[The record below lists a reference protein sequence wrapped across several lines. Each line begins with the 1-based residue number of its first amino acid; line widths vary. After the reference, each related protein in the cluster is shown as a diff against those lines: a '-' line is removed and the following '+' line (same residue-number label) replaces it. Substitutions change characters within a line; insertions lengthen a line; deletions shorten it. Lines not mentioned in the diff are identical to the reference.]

1 MNLAINQMNEP
12 FRMNVQE
19 VFHFQDGTIVFAGEV
34 TEGPEK
40 IVGGVYELTVDG
52 EQIGSV
58 KIDGERSRGRVPNIR
73 SVDTRQKLPFDS
85 DSLKG
90 REVVFGI
97 LQRVQ

>member
-1 MNLAINQMNEP
+1 MNEP

-19 VFHFQDGTIVFAGEV
+19 VFHFQDGTTVFAGEV
-34 TEGPEK
+34 TEGPEN
-40 IVGGVYELTVDG
+40 IVGGVYELTVEG

-73 SVDTRQKLPFDS
+73 SVDTHQKLGFDS

-97 LQRVQ
+97 LQRVR